1 MLSRK
6 ERMKNRN
13 TLLCCLLISTFA
25 FSVLGCQNKNSG
37 GDDTPKE
44 VEIPEVTD
52 DLEILDGVKFDYD
65 KAFFDD
71 FSQGVDYNNW
81 IISED
86 CWGSNKGGLTVKNLF
101 FTDEGTL
108 LFRATGNYYS
118 GDEIRGYG
126 QVKDGRCTGASL
138 VSKFITGP
146 GRYQV
151 RMKPFPRLGAC
162 TAFWTYSNRP
172 VAGAENDNHEIDIEL
187 PGGMHHGIHSFK
199 YMMNTNYVTEK
210 YMDNSDFK
218 IADVTGNKI
227 INLNDGNFHTFGF
240 DWYTNPEVIV
250 YNVDGIVTCVS
261 EIFVPYLLT
270 RMWLG
275 VWISYSDAFMGPPN
289 YEADFMEVDWVKYVP
304 FDNTQ
309 PYTVCDVDQ
318 VSISTPRENY
328 PTVPT
333 SRPEVNK
340 IANGDFEYFIRK
352 GKQNNYGWEY
362 EKFLTDQSPV
372 EEVCYVSATD
382 GKDGT
387 AGAVVKKGGYLHT
400 TVDAAYEGYQ
410 YDISFDGKS
419 DGTDSVMEVV
429 YYSSYTPD
437 TNPIKSDF
445 VQIHNGDWENYTKT
459 ITCPEGC
466 SCITVEFYNNST
478 KSTTS
483 MAIDNVKMSRSN

>member
-1 MLSRK
+1 
-6 ERMKNRN
+6 MKLNK
-13 TLLCCLLISTFA
+13 TILCYVLIPAFA
-25 FSVLGCQNKNSG
+25 FSVVGCQNNAPQEEQKV
-37 GDDTPKE
+37 DT
-44 VEIPEVTD
+44 VIPVVTD
-52 DLEILDGVKFDYD
+52 ELKILDGVKFDYD
-65 KAFFDD
+65 KTFFDD
-71 FSQGVDYNNW
+71 FTNGVNYDDW
-81 IISED
+81 LISED

-101 FTDEGTL
+101 YTDEGTL

-126 QVKDGRCTGASL
+126 SVKDGRCTGASL
-138 VSKFITGP
+138 VSKFLTGP

-172 VAGAENDNHEIDIEL
+172 VMGAENDNHEIDIEL
-187 PGGMHHGIHSFK
+187 PGGMRHGVHSFK
-199 YMMNTNYVTEK
+199 YMMNTNYVTET
-210 YMDNSDFK
+210 YMDNTDFK
-218 IADVTGNKI
+218 VSDVTNNKV
-227 INLNDGNFHTFGF
+227 INLNDGEFHTFGF

-275 VWISYSDAFMGPPN
+275 VWISISDAFMGAPN
-289 YEADFMEVDWVKYVP
+289 YDTDFMEVDWVKYIP

-309 PYTVCDVDQ
+309 PYTVCDVDI

-328 PTVPT
+328 PNKPS
-333 SRPEVNK
+333 SRPQVNK

-352 GKQNNYGWEY
+352 NKQDDYGWEY
-362 EKFLTDQSPV
+362 EKFITEDSPLS
-372 EEVCYVSATD
+372 EVCYAGTNN

-387 AGAVVKKGGYLHT
+387 AGATISKGGYLHT

-410 YDISFDGKS
+410 YDISFDGVS
-419 DGTDSVMEVV
+419 TGTDSCMEVV

-445 VQIHNGDWENYTKT
+445 IYLDSSDWKNYSTT
-459 ITCPEGC
+459 ITCPAGC
-466 SCITVEFYNNST
+466 SCMTVEFYNNSN
-478 KSTTS
+478 KSTSTMS
-483 MAIDNVKMSRSN
+483 IDNDQMRRSN